1 MDELTDVSFIG
12 GDMYSA
18 GMPFLGVVVRKG
30 TVVGS
35 GNNIQRSCLYFC
47 IFYKQDRSHMTAQL
61 ICVCT
66 AEDQAAASLLL
77 PLKHINLS
85 IPGSTS

>member
-35 GNNIQRSCLYFC
+35 GNDIQRSCLYF
-47 IFYKQDRSHMTAQL
+47 
-61 ICVCT
+61 
-66 AEDQAAASLLL
+66 
-77 PLKHINLS
+77 
-85 IPGSTS
+85 